1 MIFEIALACIT
12 MVLTDVLGVLLVQAE
27 ARNHG
32 WMAGWLDTAQW
43 IPGIVCSAITI
54 TILQGHS
61 LVGKVGII
69 VSVSLANLFGTKFG
83 QSIGTKYIKDVH
95 IMTTKQQVAELVEK
109 VAALERVAKI
119 APTTGD

>member
-32 WMAGWLDTAQW
+32 WMAGFMDTAQW
-43 IPGIVCSAITI
+43 IPGIVCSTITI